1 MKHTH
6 CVLLMAFGLFAIAE
20 TLFAETIL
28 NPSGII
34 VSNTANYWVAIY
46 PTNFPDN
53 QIVWTAIPPNRVSFP
68 QGRTGREITVRGETV
83 GDVVLKPVVSNYPE
97 FTPALKACVVSQS
110 IVTVDTYIIC
120 PSTGQPPF
128 QVSTLPTIFC
138 DVNDIWR
145 QAGISFQSGNTT
157 FVTNDAW
164 LSLEYINDDWPVGYS
179 IVNYAQGTGH
189 IECYLIGNIEGAN
202 GLRFEGGII
211 LPANSLALGK
221 TLAHELGHA
230 CGLNDIYDE
239 IEIGNIRISVTG
251 NVSSVTLQQEF
262 GSTTTN
268 GYYATN
274 TMQAD
279 VIQRLL
285 MYGIDHESAVDIPYD
300 DIKGLWYSNWWDSTN
315 GVWQKSWDLSPA
327 PVGFF
332 IHGNPHPVSQ

>member
-1 MKHTH
+1 
-6 CVLLMAFGLFAIAE
+6 MAFVLFAIAG

-28 NPSGII
+28 NPSGIM
-34 VSNTANYWVAIY
+34 VGNTASYWVSIQ

-53 QIVWTAIPPNRVSFP
+53 QIVWTAVPPNRVSFP
-68 QGRTGREITVRGETV
+68 QGRTGRTITVRGETV

-110 IVTVDTYIIC
+110 TVTVDAYIIC

-128 QVSTLPTIFC
+128 SSSSLPTIFS
-138 DVNDIWR
+138 DINDIWR
-145 QAGISFQSGNTT
+145 QAGISFQLGNTT

-164 LSLEYINDDWPVGYS
+164 LSLAYVNNDWPVGNS
-179 IVNYAQGTGH
+179 IVNFAQGTGH
-189 IECYLIGNIEGAN
+189 LECYCIGNLEEAN
-202 GLRFEGGII
+202 AFWTEDGII
-211 LPANSLALGK
+211 LGTNSLSPGK

-230 CGLNDIYDE
+230 CGLDDIYDE
-239 IEIGNIRISVTG
+239 VEIGNIQITIT
-251 NVSSVTLQQEF
+251 NAVSSATLQQEF

-279 VIQRLL
+279 VIRRVL
-285 MYGIDHESAVDIPYD
+285 MCGTDYESAVDIPYD
-300 DIKGLWYSNWWDSTN
+300 DITGLWYSSWWDSTN
-315 GVWQKSWDLSPA
+315 GVWQKNWDLSPA